1 MTIAF
6 ATTQSVT
13 DSTLRGRVLPVA
25 TRLAKKHDVHVL
37 VLEKLK
43 VTTSPALHL
52 HSVGR
57 LPFVRTARGK
67 KRLKRMALVVRLLD
81 TAWRTAW
88 ALQRITPD
96 VVIIE
101 KTLPHNVL
109 GVWLWHLFT
118 RRPHRIILDVDDF
131 ELTANVT
138 TSLTQRAA
146 IHWAERTATRIAEHV
161 IAATPFLA
169 DHFTQLGAKK
179 VTMIPTGIQP
189 FTPETITPASPSL
202 LYLGSLSISSGHR
215 VDLLPQIIEILARD
229 FPSITLLIAGHGD
242 DEALLRQ
249 PRIKLL
255 GAFELKDVPHLLAM
269 TNIIIDP
276 IDSSIAQRAKS
287 SFRTIA
293 AAWAGKPIVTSN
305 IGIRPYL
312 LPPSLHNRFFAEAGN
327 PASYAEKIATLLRTP
342 LQPAEI
348 ATLQQHAQ
356 QFSCDVLAPQYAR
369 IIEL

>member
-57 LPFVRTARGK
+57 LPFVRAARGK
-67 KRLKRMALVVRLLD
+67 KRRKRMALVMRLLD
-81 TAWRTAW
+81 AAWRTAW
-88 ALQRITPD
+88 ALQRIKPD

-101 KTLPHNVL
+101 KTLPHNVF
-109 GVWLWHLFT
+109 GVWLWRLST
-118 RRPHRIILDVDDF
+118 WRPHRIILDVDDF

-169 DHFTQLGAKK
+169 DHFTQLGAKQ
-179 VTMIPTGIQP
+179 VTMIPTGIEF
-189 FTPETITPASPSL
+189 FTPQVTPHNAPAL
-202 LYLGSLSISSGHR
+202 LYIGSLSISSGHR

-229 FPSITLLIAGHGD
+229 FSDITLSVAGYGD
-242 DEALLRQ
+242 DETALKH
-249 PRIKLL
+249 PRIKLV
-255 GAFELKDVPHLLAM
+255 GVFEPIDVPHLLAM
-269 TNIIIDP
+269 ADIIIDP

-293 AAWAGKPIVTSN
+293 AAWAGKPVVTSN

-312 LPPSLHNRFFAEAGN
+312 LPPALHKRFFAEAGN
-327 PASYAEKIATLLRTP
+327 PASYAEKIAALLRAP
-342 LQPAEI
+342 LQPTVITA
-348 ATLQQHAQ
+348 LQQHARP
-356 QFSCDVLAPQYAR
+356 FSWDVLAREYTR